1 MIFLNKKYKN
11 KQAGATLV
19 TSLVFLLL
27 MTIVSVS
34 ATKISM
40 LDLLV
45 SSNDQQQMVLFQTT
59 GNQLKQL
66 THISKLNQTLGTTG
80 FEGNVTGEADQFKFT
95 SDFNTDNR
103 ITEIITELPVKN
115 YDCERNGAA
124 SGIGP
129 SVPKCDLYDFQVK
142 RTGQN
147 SAAKDR
153 HHHGAGKM
161 VPSGGSKGNL
171 IKN

>member
-1 MIFLNKKYKN
+1 MISKYNKN
-11 KQAGATLV
+11 KQTGATLI

-34 ATKISM
+34 ATKISL
-40 LDLLV
+40 LDVLV
-45 SSNDQQQMVLFQTT
+45 SSNEQQQMVLFQTT
-59 GNQLKQL
+59 ANQLKQL
-66 THISKLNQTLGTTG
+66 THIAKLNQTFESTG
-80 FEGNVTGEADQFKFT
+80 FVGNVSGEDDQYKFT
-95 SDFNTDNR
+95 SDFNTDNN

-115 YDCERNGAA
+115 YDCERNGVAG
-124 SGIGP
+124 SMGP
-129 SVPKCDLYDFQVK
+129 SAPKCDLYDFQV
-142 RTGQN
+142 RRAGQN

>member
-1 MIFLNKKYKN
+1 MMSTHNKN
-11 KQAGATLV
+11 KQIGATLI

-34 ATKISM
+34 ATKMSI

-45 SSNDQQQMVLFQTT
+45 SGNEQQQMVLFQTT
-59 GNQLKQL
+59 ENQLKQL
-66 THISKLNQTLGTTG
+66 THISKLNQTFGPTG

-95 SDFNTDNR
+95 SDFNTDNG

-129 SVPKCDLYDFQVK
+129 SAPKCDLYDFQVK

-161 VPSGGSKGNL
+161 VPSGGSKGSL